1 MYYEARTHQLLP
13 VANAM
18 DAAIKIKGGLV
29 ANYQVPTWT
38 EGLNPVYIVP
48 DGHINNPMFELAILT
63 NINGELT
70 QVETITNGWIDTTEE
85 LEEYFTKAL
94 SNNYNMG
101 KAQLIIDKPTGKE
114 TANFECGCCGNG
126 FKSNVK
132 YQQNFDQDAGFG
144 ICPKCEKY
152 YL

>member
-48 DGHINNPMFELAILT
+48 DGHINNPMFELA
-63 NINGELT
+63 
-70 QVETITNGWIDTTEE
+70 
-85 LEEYFTKAL
+85 
-94 SNNYNMG
+94 
-101 KAQLIIDKPTGKE
+101 P
-114 TANFECGCCGNG
+114 
-126 FKSNVK
+126 
-132 YQQNFDQDAGFG
+132 NFD
-144 ICPKCEKY
+144 KKY
-152 YL
+152 KGDGLDGRTNWLK